1 METHGVIRES
11 PFVRTHYYPGKLLHA
26 GDLINEQEYGNC
38 KLEFINRMFHGCG
51 IIEGLEVRVRS
62 DGRLEL
68 TAGSAIDP
76 RGRILLAPRDT
87 VWGLDDIAGPER
99 QAGRE
104 FVLGIRYAERPV
116 EQEQVRE
123 DGGGISYRTARI
135 EETFALGA
143 YPPGEWRFG
152 RDADGRQADWIPLA
166 CLRAERSKTR
176 EGYVFSKADDRDIR
190 SYAQRERI
198 PESLPRGGRAPSQE
212 ETAQPETLREETASG
227 HPGKI
232 WEKQTR
238 CVRTGILTI
247 PIPEH
252 YKRGQVLLSEEIS
265 HGFPGEEVWI
275 RWGVMYR
282 QPGLLF
288 RDTGKDRYAVI
299 RGDQSLFEDRWG
311 GDGNAGW
318 DIARQALRQDVERGT
333 FRIALTL
340 SGGRRKYRRYWNR
353 EVVISWMVFR
363 IGRTERSCRRENVSK
378 RS

>member
-38 KLEFINRMFHGCG
+38 KLEFINRKFHGCG

-62 DGRLEL
+62 DDRLEI

-76 RGRILLAPRDT
+76 GGRILLAPRDT
-87 VWGLDDIAGPER
+87 VWESDDIVGLER

-116 EQEQVRE
+116 EQEQVCE
-123 DGGGISYRTARI
+123 DGDGISYRTARI

-143 YPPGEWRFG
+143 YPPEEWRFG
-152 RDADGRQADWIPLA
+152 RDAGGRPADWIPLA
-166 CLRAERSKTR
+166 CLRAERPKTR

-190 SYAQRERI
+190 FYARGLRVS
-198 PESLPRGGRAPSQE
+198 ESLPRE
-212 ETAQPETLREETASG
+212 EPARPETSREEPSG
-227 HPGKI
+227 HPERYPERRRPLI
-232 WEKQTR
+232 
-238 CVRTGILTI
+238 RTGILTI